1 MPSWNNLTSKV
12 IQTVEADGIL
22 GLGKRGGRYLKK
34 RFGALA
40 KKESESV
47 FKDVLFIDGCG
58 TLLPH
63 PSRYR
68 VSHQREQLLS
78 YGITSDQVYFADL
91 DLKQIGWYNVFVF
104 FRCPLNETTEKF
116 VKLAKKYQKTVLYD
130 IDDLVFDTKYTDTIP
145 YVAALEKK
153 EREAYDANV
162 RAYGQLLDLC
172 QGAVTTTGE
181 LSEALKLHVKDVC
194 INRNRASEEMMQIS
208 ETALNQKKEHKEVVR
223 LGYFSGSI
231 THNPDIEMLLPVLL
245 KLMRQYKNLEFVS
258 VGELEIPEELKEF
271 ADRIKILP
279 FVDWKNLP
287 KLISDVDI
295 NLAPLEDTIFNR
307 AKSEN
312 KWVEASLVQVVTVA
326 SNLGAFADT
335 IENQKTGFLCKDLK
349 EWEETLCALIEQPKL
364 RQKTAMQAYQFCKE
378 AYLTTYTGKTL
389 ADFIKS
395 SLP

>member
-1 MPSWNNLTSKV
+1 MPNWNNLTSKV

-40 KKESESV
+40 KKESEPV

-58 TLLPH
+58 TVLPH

-116 VKLAKKYQKTVLYD
+116 VKLAKRYQKTVLYD

-145 YVAALEKK
+145 YVTALEKK
-153 EREAYDANV
+153 EREAYDENV

-181 LSEALKLHVKDVC
+181 LSEALKLHVKEVC

-208 ETALNQKKEHKEVVR
+208 ETALNQKTEHKEVVR

-307 AKSEN
+307 AKS
-312 KWVEASLVQVVTVA
+312 
-326 SNLGAFADT
+326 
-335 IENQKTGFLCKDLK
+335 
-349 EWEETLCALIEQPKL
+349 
-364 RQKTAMQAYQFCKE
+364 
-378 AYLTTYTGKTL
+378 
-389 ADFIKS
+389 
-395 SLP
+395 

>member
-1 MPSWNNLTSKV
+1 MPNWNNLTSKV

-40 KKESESV
+40 KKESEPV

-58 TLLPH
+58 TVLPH

-130 IDDLVFDTKYTDTIP
+130 IDDLVFDTKYTDMIP
-145 YVAALEKK
+145 YVTALEKK
-153 EREAYDANV
+153 EREAYDENV

-181 LSEALKLHVKDVC
+181 LSEALKLHVKEVC

-208 ETALNQKKEHKEVVR
+208 ETALNQKTEHKEVVR

-245 KLMRQYKNLEFVS
+245 KLIRIWNLS
-258 VGELEIPEELKEF
+258 V
-271 ADRIKILP
+271 
-279 FVDWKNLP
+279 
-287 KLISDVDI
+287 
-295 NLAPLEDTIFNR
+295 
-307 AKSEN
+307 
-312 KWVEASLVQVVTVA
+312 
-326 SNLGAFADT
+326 
-335 IENQKTGFLCKDLK
+335 
-349 EWEETLCALIEQPKL
+349 WE
-364 RQKTAMQAYQFCKE
+364 
-378 AYLTTYTGKTL
+378 
-389 ADFIKS
+389 S
-395 SLP
+395 